1 MGRNKDELIKLAE
14 KITGQ
19 ECKDV
24 LTKKDA
30 LKKIACYYLGE
41 EKEFA
46 SIADCL
52 ESIVEHGASGGGS
65 GGGNYGKY
73 LVLDIKAI
81 PIEDPQT
88 HGIKHY
94 NVVVDFSKYP
104 DKYIQL
110 PFNNA
115 YLYPIEQYERVLKS
129 DYLDKDGNIVNNGYE
144 VYNENSQVA
153 TFKYLPTD
161 KRVTKIVSYINDKSL
176 KLYEINVSYPE

>member
-52 ESIVEHGASGGGS
+52 ECIVEYGATGGS
-65 GGGNYGKY
+65 GGG
-73 LVLDIKAI
+73 D
-81 PIEDPQT
+81 ED
-88 HGIKHY
+88 KLLC
-94 NVVVDFSKYP
+94 F
-104 DKYIQL
+104 
-110 PFNNA
+110 
-115 YLYPIEQYERVLKS
+115 YLYNGRTNACVVYT
-129 DYLDKDGNIVNNGYE
+129 DKQASKIKYGNGSGNIGEMTPIADGHLFFTNTDLTLY
-144 VYNENSQVA
+144 
-153 TFKYLPTD
+153 PTD
-161 KRVTKIVSYINDKSL
+161 DQTACCQLVYADDTTEDLRGKFIQVT
-176 KLYEINVSYPE
+176 E